1 MSIWFSIRKETK
13 LKISI
18 VGGGGRVGL
27 PLGIV
32 LSGAGHLVSII
43 DLDENRVSMINS
55 RKMPFHEAGAE
66 DLLKALNVNQLNASI
81 NNSRIE
87 DSDICI
93 LIVGTPVLEDGTP
106 SANSLVNLVSQLIPH
121 LDNVKMLMLRSTVY
135 PGITR
140 KLKNLLIESGIE
152 TKISFCPE
160 RIAEGNAIQELKSLP
175 QIVGAE
181 DDSAIELSNR
191 IFSSIGSKVI
201 LTSIEEAEL
210 IKLFANSYRYL
221 QFGIANEF
229 FEICKSNDINWVNVW
244 DALTTEYP
252 RAANLPK
259 PGFAAGPCLVKD
271 TKQLNYYYKNNFALG
286 KSALDVNENLP
297 DFLVRQLQ
305 KVYSLEELTIG
316 ILGMTFKGNVD
327 DFRDSLSFKLLEILR
342 KVAKNVICS
351 DALLQKEYFVP
362 EKQILEVSDVIIIA
376 TPHDQYRS
384 IITEKPIIDIW
395 RITRNKSL
403 F

>member
-1 MSIWFSIRKETK
+1 MKV
-13 LKISI
+13 SI

-32 LSGAGHLVSII
+32 LAGVGHQVSII
-43 DLDENRVSMINS
+43 DLDENRVRLINS
-55 RKMPFHEAGAE
+55 RKMPFNEIGAE
-66 DLLKALNVNQLNASI
+66 NLLSNLNLNQLSASN
-81 NNSRIE
+81 NNSKVE
-87 DSDICI
+87 GSDICI

-106 SANSLVNLVSQLIPH
+106 SANTLIHLVTQLIPH
-121 LDNVKMLMLRSTVY
+121 LRNVKMLMLRSTVY

-140 KLKNLLIESGIE
+140 KLKNLLFESGID

-160 RIAEGNAIQELKSLP
+160 RIAEGNAIQELKVLP

-181 DDSAIELSNR
+181 DDLAIELSKSL
-191 IFSSIGSKVI
+191 FSSICSNVI

-221 QFGIANEF
+221 QFAIANEF

-244 DALTTEYP
+244 DALTRDYP

-271 TKQLNYYYKNNFALG
+271 TQQLNYYYNNNFELG
-286 KSALDVNENLP
+286 KSALAINENLP
-297 DFLVRQLQ
+297 DYLVSQLR
-305 KVYSLEELTIG
+305 KDYDLKNLTIG

-342 KVAKNVICS
+342 KLSKNVICS
-351 DALLQKEYFVP
+351 DALLQKDFFVS
-362 EKQILEVSDVIIIA
+362 EKQILESSDIIIIA
-376 TPHDQYRS
+376 TPHNEYRK

-395 RITRNKSL
+395 RVTQNKSL

>member
-1 MSIWFSIRKETK
+1 M
-13 LKISI
+13 KISI

-32 LSGAGHLVSII
+32 LAGAGHSVSII
-43 DLDENRVSMINS
+43 DLDENRVNSINS
-55 RKMPFHEAGAE
+55 RIMPFFEAGAAE
-66 DLLKALNVNQLNASI
+66 LLNKLTIDELDASI
-81 NNSRIE
+81 ENSKIE
-87 DSDICI
+87 NTDVCI

-106 SANSLVNLVSQLIPH
+106 SANSLIQLVKDLAPYFI
-121 LDNVKMLMLRSTVY
+121 NVKMLMLRSTVY
-135 PGITR
+135 PGITHQLK
-140 KLKNLLIESGIE
+140 KLLNDTGLDIAV
-152 TKISFCPE
+152 SFCPE
-160 RIAEGNAIQELKSLP
+160 RIAEGNAIKELKMLP

-181 DDSAIELSNR
+181 DKMSIELSSK
-191 IFSSIGSKVI
+191 IFSTIGSKVI
-201 LTSIEEAEL
+201 VTSIEEAEL

-229 FEICKSNDINWVNVW
+229 FEICKSNGINWENVW
-244 DALTTEYP
+244 NGLTSDYP

-271 TKQLNYYYKNNFALG
+271 THQLNYYYKNNFELG
-286 KSALDVNENLP
+286 KSALQVNENLP
-297 DFLVRQLQ
+297 DFLVSQLEADFDL
-305 KVYSLEELTIG
+305 KNLTIG

-327 DFRDSLSFKLLEILR
+327 DFRDSLSFNLLEILR

-351 DALLQKEYFVP
+351 DALLQKEYFVS
-362 EKQILEVSDVIIIA
+362 ENQLLEDSDVIIIA
-376 TPHDQYRS
+376 TPHDQYRA

-395 RITRNKSL
+395 RITQNVSL

>member
-1 MSIWFSIRKETK
+1 M
-13 LKISI
+13 KISI

-32 LSGAGHLVSII
+32 LAGAGHSVSII
-43 DLDENRVSMINS
+43 DLDENRVNSINS
-55 RKMPFHEAGAE
+55 RIMPFFEAGAAE
-66 DLLKALNVNQLNASI
+66 LLSKLTIDELDASI
-81 NNSRIE
+81 ENSKIE
-87 DSDICI
+87 NTDVCI

-106 SANSLVNLVSQLIPH
+106 STNSLIQLVKDLAPH
-121 LDNVKMLMLRSTVY
+121 FINVKMLMLRSTVY
-135 PGITR
+135 PGITHQLK
-140 KLKNLLIESGIE
+140 KLLNDTGLDIAV
-152 TKISFCPE
+152 SFCPE
-160 RIAEGNAIQELKSLP
+160 RIAEGNAIKELKMLP

-181 DDSAIELSNR
+181 DKMSIELSSK
-191 IFSSIGSKVI
+191 IFSTIGSKVI
-201 LTSIEEAEL
+201 ITSIEEAEL

-229 FEICKSNDINWVNVW
+229 FEICKSNGINWENVW
-244 DALTTEYP
+244 NGLTSDYP

-271 TKQLNYYYKNNFALG
+271 THQLNYYYKNNFELG
-286 KSALDVNENLP
+286 KSALQVNENLP
-297 DFLVRQLQ
+297 DFLVSQLEADFDL
-305 KVYSLEELTIG
+305 KNLTIG

-327 DFRDSLSFKLLEILR
+327 DFRDSLSFNLLEILR

-351 DALLQKEYFVP
+351 DALLQKEYFVS
-362 EKQILEVSDVIIIA
+362 ENQLLEDSDVIIIA
-376 TPHDQYRS
+376 TPHDQYRA

-395 RITRNKSL
+395 RITQNLSL

>member
-1 MSIWFSIRKETK
+1 
-13 LKISI
+13 LKVSI

-43 DLDENRVSMINS
+43 DLDENRVRLINS

-66 DLLKALNVNQLNASI
+66 DLLSTLNTNQLNAS
-81 NNSRIE
+81 NDNSRIE
-87 DSDICI
+87 DSDICV

-106 SANSLVNLVSQLIPH
+106 SANSLINLVTQLIPH
-121 LDNVKMLMLRSTVY
+121 LGNVKMLMLRSTVY

-140 KLKNLLIESGIE
+140 KLKNLLFESGID

-181 DDSAIELSNR
+181 DDLAIELSNS

-244 DALTTEYP
+244 DALTREYP

-271 TKQLNYYYKNNFALG
+271 TQQLNYYYKNNFELG
-286 KSALDVNENLP
+286 KSALAVNENLP
-297 DFLVRQLQ
+297 DFLVSQLQ
-305 KVYSLEELTIG
+305 RDYDLKNLTIG

-327 DFRDSLSFKLLEILR
+327 DFRDSLSFKLSEILR

-351 DALLQKEYFVP
+351 DALVQKEYFVSQ
-362 EKQILEVSDVIIIA
+362 KQILEDSDVIILC

>member
-1 MSIWFSIRKETK
+1 LLNIRREVE
-13 LKISI
+13 LNISI

-32 LSGAGHLVSII
+32 LAGAGHSVSII
-43 DLDENRVSMINS
+43 DLDVNRVNSINS
-55 RKMPFHEAGAE
+55 RIMPFFEVGAAE
-66 DLLKALNVNQLNASI
+66 LLNKLTIDQLNASI
-81 NNSRIE
+81 ENSKIE
-87 DSDICI
+87 GTDICI

-106 SANSLVNLVSQLIPH
+106 SANSLIQLVTELVPYLS
-121 LDNVKMLMLRSTVY
+121 NVKLLMLRSTVY
-135 PGITR
+135 PGITHQ
-140 KLKNLLIESGIE
+140 LKKLLIDSGLNL
-152 TKISFCPE
+152 TVSFCPE
-160 RIAEGNAIQELKSLP
+160 RIAEGNAIKELKQLP

-181 DDSAIELSNR
+181 DEMSIELSSK
-191 IFSSIGSKVI
+191 IFSTISSKVI

-210 IKLFANSYRYL
+210 VKLFANSYRYL

-229 FEICKSNDINWVNVW
+229 FEICKSNNINWENVW
-244 DALTTEYP
+244 NALTNDYP

-271 TKQLNYYYKNNFALG
+271 THQLNYYYKNNFELG
-286 KSALDVNENLP
+286 KSALEVNENLP
-297 DFLVRQLQ
+297 DFLVSQL
-305 KVYSLEELTIG
+305 KIEYDLKNLTIG

-351 DALLQKEYFVP
+351 DALMQKEYFVS
-362 EKQILEVSDVIIIA
+362 ENEILEGSDVIIIA
-376 TPHDQYRS
+376 TPHDQYRK
-384 IITEKPIIDIW
+384 IITNKPIIDIW
-395 RITRNKSL
+395 RITQNTSL

>member
-1 MSIWFSIRKETK
+1 MKV
-13 LKISI
+13 SI

-32 LSGAGHLVSII
+32 LSEVGHLVSII
-43 DLDENRVSMINS
+43 DLDEKRVRMINS

-66 DLLKALNVNQLNASI
+66 DLLNTLNINQLNASSD
-81 NNSRIE
+81 NSKIE

-93 LIVGTPVLEDGTP
+93 LIVGTPLQEDGTP
-106 SANSLVNLVSQLIPH
+106 SANSLIHLVTQLIPH
-121 LDNVKMLMLRSTVY
+121 LGNVKMLMLRSTVY

-140 KLKNLLIESGIE
+140 KLKNLLIESGID

-160 RIAEGNAIQELKSLP
+160 RIAEGNAIQELKTLP
-175 QIVGAE
+175 QIIGAE
-181 DDSAIELSNR
+181 DDLAIELSNN

-201 LTSIEEAEL
+201 FTSIEEAEL
-210 IKLFANSYRYL
+210 VKLFSNSYRYL

-229 FEICKSNDINWVNVW
+229 FEICKSNDINWINVW
-244 DALTTEYP
+244 DALTREYP

-271 TKQLNYYYKNNFALG
+271 TQQLNYYYKNNFELG
-286 KSALDVNENLP
+286 KSALAVNENLP
-297 DFLVRQLQ
+297 DFFVSQLQ
-305 KVYSLEELTIG
+305 KDFDLKNLTIG

-327 DFRDSLSFKLLEILR
+327 DFRDSLSFKLLENLR

-351 DALLQKEYFVP
+351 DALVQKEYFVS
-362 EKQILEVSDVIIIA
+362 EKQILEDSDVIIIC
-376 TPHDQYRS
+376 TPHDQYRA

-395 RITRNKSL
+395 RITQNKSL

>member
-1 MSIWFSIRKETK
+1 VSIWFSIRKETK

>member
-1 MSIWFSIRKETK
+1 

-32 LSGAGHLVSII
+32 LAGAGHSVSII
-43 DLDENRVSMINS
+43 DLDKNRVNSINS
-55 RKMPFHEAGAE
+55 RIMPFFESGAAE
-66 DLLKALNVNQLNASI
+66 LLNKLALDQLSASI
-81 NNSRIE
+81 DNSKIE
-87 DSDICI
+87 GTDVCI

-106 SANSLVNLVSQLIPH
+106 SANSLIQLVSNLIPH
-121 LDNVKMLMLRSTVY
+121 LINVKMLMLRSTVY
-135 PGITR
+135 PGITHQLK
-140 KLKNLLIESGIE
+140 KLLKDSGLDI
-152 TKISFCPE
+152 TVSFCPE
-160 RIAEGNAIQELKSLP
+160 RIAEGNAIKELKILP

-181 DDSAIELSNR
+181 DKMSIELSSK
-191 IFSSIGSKVI
+191 IFSTIGSRVI
-201 LTSIEEAEL
+201 ITSIKEAEL

-229 FEICKSNDINWVNVW
+229 FEICKSNGINWENVW
-244 DALTTEYP
+244 NGLTSDYP

-271 TKQLNYYYKNNFALG
+271 THQLNYYYNNNFELG
-286 KSALDVNENLP
+286 KSALQVNENLP
-297 DFLVRQLQ
+297 DFMVSQLE
-305 KVYSLEELTIG
+305 KNFDLKNLTIG

-327 DFRDSLSFKLLEILR
+327 DFRDSLSFKLLEILQ
-342 KVAKNVICS
+342 KVVKEVICS
-351 DALLQKEYFVP
+351 DALLQKEYFVS
-362 EKQILEVSDVIIIA
+362 ENQILEDSDVIIIA
-376 TPHDQYRS
+376 TPHDQYRA

-395 RITRNKSL
+395 RITQNVSL

>member
-1 MSIWFSIRKETK
+1 MLNIRREVE
-13 LKISI
+13 LNISI

-32 LSGAGHLVSII
+32 LAGAGHSVSII
-43 DLDENRVSMINS
+43 DLDVNRVNSINS
-55 RKMPFHEAGAE
+55 RIMPVFEVGAAE
-66 DLLKALNVNQLNASI
+66 LLNKLTIDQLNASI
-81 NNSRIE
+81 ENSKIE
-87 DSDICI
+87 GTDICI

-106 SANSLVNLVSQLIPH
+106 SANSLIQLVTELVPYLS
-121 LDNVKMLMLRSTVY
+121 NVKLLMLRSTVY
-135 PGITR
+135 PGITHQ
-140 KLKNLLIESGIE
+140 LKKLLIDSGLNL
-152 TKISFCPE
+152 TVSFCPE
-160 RIAEGNAIQELKSLP
+160 RIAEGNAIKELKQLP

-181 DDSAIELSNR
+181 DEMSIELSSK
-191 IFSSIGSKVI
+191 IFSTISSKVI

-210 IKLFANSYRYL
+210 VKLFANSYRYL

-229 FEICKSNDINWVNVW
+229 FEICKSNNINWENVW
-244 DALTTEYP
+244 NALTNDYP

-271 TKQLNYYYKNNFALG
+271 THQLNYYYKNNFELG
-286 KSALDVNENLP
+286 KSALEVNENLP
-297 DFLVRQLQ
+297 DFLVSQL
-305 KVYSLEELTIG
+305 KIEYDLKNLTIG

-351 DALLQKEYFVP
+351 DALMQKEYFVS
-362 EKQILEVSDVIIIA
+362 ENEILEGSDVIIIA
-376 TPHDQYRS
+376 TPHDQYRK
-384 IITEKPIIDIW
+384 IITNKPIIDIW
-395 RITRNKSL
+395 RITQNTSL

>member
-1 MSIWFSIRKETK
+1 
-13 LKISI
+13 LKVSI

-43 DLDENRVSMINS
+43 DLDENRVKLINS

-66 DLLKALNVNQLNASI
+66 DLLSTLNTNQLNAS
-81 NNSRIE
+81 NDNSRIE
-87 DSDICI
+87 DSDICV

-106 SANSLVNLVSQLIPH
+106 SANSLINLVTQLIPH
-121 LDNVKMLMLRSTVY
+121 LGNVKMLMLRSTVY

-140 KLKNLLIESGIE
+140 KLKNLLFESGID

-181 DDSAIELSNR
+181 DDLAIELSNS

-244 DALTTEYP
+244 DALTREYP

-271 TKQLNYYYKNNFALG
+271 TQQLNYYYKNNFELG
-286 KSALDVNENLP
+286 KSALAVNENLP
-297 DFLVRQLQ
+297 DFLVSQLQ
-305 KVYSLEELTIG
+305 RDYDLKNLTIG

-327 DFRDSLSFKLLEILR
+327 DFRDSLSFKLSEILR

-351 DALLQKEYFVP
+351 DALVQKEYFVSQ
-362 EKQILEVSDVIIIA
+362 KQILEDSYVIILC

>member
-1 MSIWFSIRKETK
+1 MRSARREVE

-32 LSGAGHLVSII
+32 LAGAGHSVSIV
-43 DLDENRVSMINS
+43 DLDKNRVNSINS
-55 RKMPFHEAGAE
+55 RIMPFFESGAA
-66 DLLKALNVNQLNASI
+66 DLLNKLTIDQLNASI
-81 NNSRIE
+81 ENSKIE
-87 DSDICI
+87 GTDVCI

-106 SANSLVNLVSQLIPH
+106 SANSLIQLVRDLVPH
-121 LDNVKMLMLRSTVY
+121 LINVKMLMLRSTVY
-135 PGITR
+135 PGITHQLK
-140 KLKNLLIESGIE
+140 KLLKDTGLDIAV
-152 TKISFCPE
+152 SFCPE
-160 RIAEGNAIQELKSLP
+160 RIAEGNAIKELKMLP

-181 DDSAIELSNR
+181 DKMSIELSSK
-191 IFSSIGSKVI
+191 IFSTIGSKVI
-201 LTSIEEAEL
+201 ITSIEEAEL

-229 FEICKSNDINWVNVW
+229 FEICKSNGINWENVW
-244 DALTTEYP
+244 NGLTSDYP

-271 TKQLNYYYKNNFALG
+271 THQLNYYYNNNFELG
-286 KSALDVNENLP
+286 KSALQVNENLP
-297 DFLVRQLQ
+297 DFLVSQLEADFDL
-305 KVYSLEELTIG
+305 KNLTIG

-342 KVAKNVICS
+342 KVAKDVICS
-351 DALLQKEYFVP
+351 DALLQKEYFVS
-362 EKQILEVSDVIIIA
+362 ENQILEDSDVRIIA
-376 TPHDQYRS
+376 TPHDQYRT
-384 IITEKPIIDIW
+384 IITAKPIIDIW
-395 RITRNKSL
+395 RITQNVSL

>member
-1 MSIWFSIRKETK
+1 MKV
-13 LKISI
+13 SI

-43 DLDENRVSMINS
+43 DLDENRVKLINS

-66 DLLKALNVNQLNASI
+66 DLLSTLNTNQLNAS
-81 NNSRIE
+81 NDNSRIE
-87 DSDICI
+87 DSDICV

-106 SANSLVNLVSQLIPH
+106 SANSLINLVTQLIPH
-121 LDNVKMLMLRSTVY
+121 LGNVKMLMLRSTVY

-140 KLKNLLIESGIE
+140 KLKNLLFESGID

-181 DDSAIELSNR
+181 DDLAIELSNS

-244 DALTTEYP
+244 DALTREYP

-271 TKQLNYYYKNNFALG
+271 TQQLNYYYKNNFELG
-286 KSALDVNENLP
+286 KSALAVNENLP
-297 DFLVRQLQ
+297 DFLVSQLQ
-305 KVYSLEELTIG
+305 RDYDLKNLTIG

-327 DFRDSLSFKLLEILR
+327 DFRDSLSFKLSEILR

-351 DALLQKEYFVP
+351 DALVQKEYFVSQ
-362 EKQILEVSDVIIIA
+362 KQILEDSDVIILC

>member
-1 MSIWFSIRKETK
+1 MKV
-13 LKISI
+13 SI

-43 DLDENRVSMINS
+43 DLDENRVRLINS
-55 RKMPFHEAGAE
+55 RKMPFHEVGAE
-66 DLLKALNVNQLNASI
+66 DLLSTLNTNQLNAS
-81 NNSRIE
+81 NDNSRIE
-87 DSDICI
+87 DSDICV

-106 SANSLVNLVSQLIPH
+106 SANSLINLVTQLIPH
-121 LDNVKMLMLRSTVY
+121 LGNVKMLMLRSTVY

-140 KLKNLLIESGIE
+140 KLKNLLFESGID

-181 DDSAIELSNR
+181 DDLAIELSNS

-244 DALTTEYP
+244 DALTREYP

-271 TKQLNYYYKNNFALG
+271 TQQLNYYYKNNFELG
-286 KSALDVNENLP
+286 KSALAVNGNLP
-297 DFLVRQLQ
+297 DFLVSQLQ
-305 KVYSLEELTIG
+305 RDYDLKNLTIG

-327 DFRDSLSFKLLEILR
+327 DFRDSLSFKLTEILR

-351 DALLQKEYFVP
+351 DALLQKEYFVSQ
-362 EKQILEVSDVIIIA
+362 KQILEDSDVIILC
-376 TPHDQYRS
+376 TPHDEYRA

>member
-1 MSIWFSIRKETK
+1 M
-13 LKISI
+13 KISI

-32 LSGAGHLVSII
+32 LAGAGHSVSII
-43 DLDENRVSMINS
+43 DLDENRVNSINS
-55 RKMPFHEAGAE
+55 RIMPFFEAGAAE
-66 DLLKALNVNQLNASI
+66 LLSKLTIDELDASI
-81 NNSRIE
+81 ENSKIE
-87 DSDICI
+87 NTDVCI

-106 SANSLVNLVSQLIPH
+106 SANSLIQLVKDLAPH
-121 LDNVKMLMLRSTVY
+121 FINVKMLMLRSTVY
-135 PGITR
+135 PGITHQLK
-140 KLKNLLIESGIE
+140 KLLNDTGLDIAV
-152 TKISFCPE
+152 SFCPE
-160 RIAEGNAIQELKSLP
+160 RIAEGNAIKELKMLP

-181 DDSAIELSNR
+181 DKMSIELSSK
-191 IFSSIGSKVI
+191 IFSTIGSKVI
-201 LTSIEEAEL
+201 ITSIEEAEL

-229 FEICKSNDINWVNVW
+229 FEICKSNGINWENVW
-244 DALTTEYP
+244 NGLTSDYP

-271 TKQLNYYYKNNFALG
+271 THQLNYYYKNNFELG
-286 KSALDVNENLP
+286 KSALQVNENLP
-297 DFLVRQLQ
+297 DFLVSQLAADFDL
-305 KVYSLEELTIG
+305 KNLTIG

-327 DFRDSLSFKLLEILR
+327 DFRDSLSFNLLEILR

-351 DALLQKEYFVP
+351 DALLQKEYFVS
-362 EKQILEVSDVIIIA
+362 ENQLLEDSDVIIIA
-376 TPHDQYRS
+376 TPHDQYRA

-395 RITRNKSL
+395 RITQNVSL

>member
-1 MSIWFSIRKETK
+1 MKV
-13 LKISI
+13 SI

-43 DLDENRVSMINS
+43 DLDENRVRLINS

-66 DLLKALNVNQLNASI
+66 DLLSTLNTNQLNAS
-81 NNSRIE
+81 NDNSRIE
-87 DSDICI
+87 DSDICV

-106 SANSLVNLVSQLIPH
+106 SANSLINLVTQLIPH
-121 LDNVKMLMLRSTVY
+121 LGNVKMLMLRSTVY

-140 KLKNLLIESGIE
+140 KLKNLLFESGID

-181 DDSAIELSNR
+181 DDLAIELSNS

-244 DALTTEYP
+244 DALTREYP

-271 TKQLNYYYKNNFALG
+271 TQQLNYYYKNNFELG
-286 KSALDVNENLP
+286 KSALAVNENLP
-297 DFLVRQLQ
+297 DFLVSQLQ
-305 KVYSLEELTIG
+305 RDYDLKNLTIG

-327 DFRDSLSFKLLEILR
+327 DFRDSLSFKLSEILR

-351 DALLQKEYFVP
+351 DALVQKEYFVSQ
-362 EKQILEVSDVIIIA
+362 KQILEDSDVIILC

>member
-1 MSIWFSIRKETK
+1 
-13 LKISI
+13 LKVSI

-32 LSGAGHLVSII
+32 LAGVGHQVSII
-43 DLDENRVSMINS
+43 DLDENRVRLINS
-55 RKMPFHEAGAE
+55 RKMPFNEIGAE
-66 DLLKALNVNQLNASI
+66 NLLSNLNLNQLSASN
-81 NNSRIE
+81 NNSKVE
-87 DSDICI
+87 GSDICI

-106 SANSLVNLVSQLIPH
+106 SANTLIHLVTQLIPH
-121 LDNVKMLMLRSTVY
+121 LRNVKMLMLRSTVY

-140 KLKNLLIESGIE
+140 KLKNLLFESGID

-160 RIAEGNAIQELKSLP
+160 RIAEGNAIQELKVLP

-181 DDSAIELSNR
+181 DDLAIELSKSL
-191 IFSSIGSKVI
+191 FSSICSNVI

-221 QFGIANEF
+221 QFAIANEF

-244 DALTTEYP
+244 DALTRDYP

-271 TKQLNYYYKNNFALG
+271 TQQLNYYYNNNFELG
-286 KSALDVNENLP
+286 KSALAINENLP
-297 DFLVRQLQ
+297 DYLVSQLR
-305 KVYSLEELTIG
+305 KDYDLKNLTIG

-342 KVAKNVICS
+342 KLSKNVICS
-351 DALLQKEYFVP
+351 DALLQKDFFVS
-362 EKQILEVSDVIIIA
+362 EKQILESSDIIIIA
-376 TPHDQYRS
+376 TPHNEYRK

-395 RITRNKSL
+395 RVTQNKSL

>member
-1 MSIWFSIRKETK
+1 M
-13 LKISI
+13 KISI

-32 LSGAGHLVSII
+32 LSKAGHFVSII
-43 DLDENRVSMINS
+43 DTDQKRVKYINQ
-55 RKMPFHEAGAE
+55 RMMPFNELGAE
-66 DLLKALNVNQLNASI
+66 DLLSTLTLSELSAS
-81 NNSRIE
+81 NDNSKIQE
-87 DSDICI
+87 SNICI

-106 SANSLVNLVSQLIPH
+106 SANSLIHLVTELIPH
-121 LDNVKMLMLRSTVY
+121 LRNVKMLMLRSTVY

-140 KLKNLLIESGIE
+140 KLKNLLLESGIN

-160 RIAEGNAIQELKSLP
+160 RIAEGNAIQELKELP

-181 DDSAIELSNR
+181 DDLAIELSNI

-221 QFGIANEF
+221 QFAIANEF
-229 FEICKSNDINWVNVW
+229 FEICKSNNINWVNVW
-244 DALTTEYP
+244 NALTKEYP

-271 TKQLNYYYKNNFALG
+271 TQQLNFYYKNNFELG
-286 KSALDVNENLP
+286 KSALIINENLP
-297 DFLVRQLQ
+297 KFLVTELQ
-305 KVYSLEELTIG
+305 KDFDLKYLTIG

-327 DFRDSLSFKLLEILR
+327 DLRDSLSFKLFEILQQ
-342 KVAKNVICS
+342 VAKKVICS
-351 DALLQKEYFVP
+351 DVLVQKENFVS
-362 EKQILEVSDVIIIA
+362 ENQILAESDIIIIA
-376 TPHDQYRS
+376 APHKEYGT

-395 RITRNKSL
+395 RVTRNKSL
-403 F
+403 Y

>member
-1 MSIWFSIRKETK
+1 MLNIRREVE
-13 LKISI
+13 LNISI

-32 LSGAGHLVSII
+32 LAGAGHSVSII
-43 DLDENRVSMINS
+43 DLDVNRVNSINS
-55 RKMPFHEAGAE
+55 RIMPFFEVGAAE
-66 DLLKALNVNQLNASI
+66 LLNKLTIDQLNASI
-81 NNSRIE
+81 ENSKIE
-87 DSDICI
+87 GTDICI

-106 SANSLVNLVSQLIPH
+106 SANSLIQLVTELVPYLS
-121 LDNVKMLMLRSTVY
+121 NVKLLMLRSTVY
-135 PGITR
+135 PGITHQ
-140 KLKNLLIESGIE
+140 LKKLLIDSGLNL
-152 TKISFCPE
+152 TVSFCPE
-160 RIAEGNAIQELKSLP
+160 RIAEGNAIKELKQLP

-181 DDSAIELSNR
+181 DEMSIELSSK
-191 IFSSIGSKVI
+191 IFSTISSKVI

-210 IKLFANSYRYL
+210 VKLFANSYRYL

-229 FEICKSNDINWVNVW
+229 FEICKSNNINWENVW
-244 DALTTEYP
+244 NALTNDYP

-271 TKQLNYYYKNNFALG
+271 THQLNYYYKNNFELG
-286 KSALDVNENLP
+286 KSALEVNENLP
-297 DFLVRQLQ
+297 DFLVSQL
-305 KVYSLEELTIG
+305 KIEYDLKNLTIG

-351 DALLQKEYFVP
+351 DALMQKEYFVS
-362 EKQILEVSDVIIIA
+362 ENEILEGSDVIIIA
-376 TPHDQYRS
+376 TPHDQYRK
-384 IITEKPIIDIW
+384 IITNKPIIDIW
-395 RITRNKSL
+395 RITQNTSL

>member
-1 MSIWFSIRKETK
+1 
-13 LKISI
+13 LKVSI

-43 DLDENRVSMINS
+43 DLDENRVKLINS

-66 DLLKALNVNQLNASI
+66 DLLSTLNTNQLNAS
-81 NNSRIE
+81 NDNSRIE
-87 DSDICI
+87 DSDICV

-106 SANSLVNLVSQLIPH
+106 SANSLINLVTQLIPH
-121 LDNVKMLMLRSTVY
+121 LGNVKMLMLRSTVY

-140 KLKNLLIESGIE
+140 KLKNLLFESGID

-181 DDSAIELSNR
+181 DDLAIELSNS

-244 DALTTEYP
+244 DALTREYP

-271 TKQLNYYYKNNFALG
+271 TQQLNYYYKNNFELG
-286 KSALDVNENLP
+286 KSALAVNENLP
-297 DFLVRQLQ
+297 DFLVSQLQ
-305 KVYSLEELTIG
+305 RDYDLKNLTIG

-327 DFRDSLSFKLLEILR
+327 DFRDSLSFKLSEILR

-351 DALLQKEYFVP
+351 DALVQKEYFVSQ
-362 EKQILEVSDVIIIA
+362 KQILEDSDVIILC

>member
-1 MSIWFSIRKETK
+1 

-32 LSGAGHLVSII
+32 LAGAGHSVSII
-43 DLDENRVSMINS
+43 DLDKNRVNSINS
-55 RKMPFHEAGAE
+55 RIMPFFESGAAE
-66 DLLKALNVNQLNASI
+66 LLNKLALDQLSASI
-81 NNSRIE
+81 DNSKIE
-87 DSDICI
+87 GTDVCI

-106 SANSLVNLVSQLIPH
+106 SANSLIQLVSNLIPH
-121 LDNVKMLMLRSTVY
+121 LINVKMLMLRSTVY
-135 PGITR
+135 PGITHQLQ
-140 KLKNLLIESGIE
+140 KLLKDSGLDI
-152 TKISFCPE
+152 TVSFCPE
-160 RIAEGNAIQELKSLP
+160 RIAEGNAIKELKILP

-181 DDSAIELSNR
+181 DKMSIELSSK
-191 IFSSIGSKVI
+191 IFSTIGSRVI
-201 LTSIEEAEL
+201 ITSIKEAEL

-229 FEICKSNDINWVNVW
+229 FEICKSNGINWENVW
-244 DALTTEYP
+244 NGLTSDYP

-271 TKQLNYYYKNNFALG
+271 THQLNYYYNNNFELG
-286 KSALDVNENLP
+286 KSALQVNENLP
-297 DFLVRQLQ
+297 DFMVFQLE
-305 KVYSLEELTIG
+305 KNFDLKNLTIG

-327 DFRDSLSFKLLEILR
+327 DFRDSLSFKLLEILQ
-342 KVAKNVICS
+342 KVAKEVICS
-351 DALLQKEYFVP
+351 DALLQKEYFVS
-362 EKQILEVSDVIIIA
+362 ENQILEDSDVIIIA
-376 TPHDQYRS
+376 TPHDQYRA

-395 RITRNKSL
+395 RITQNVSL

>member
-1 MSIWFSIRKETK
+1 M
-13 LKISI
+13 KISI

-32 LSGAGHLVSII
+32 LAGAGHSVSII
-43 DLDENRVSMINS
+43 DLDENRVNSINS
-55 RKMPFHEAGAE
+55 RIMPFFEAGAAA
-66 DLLKALNVNQLNASI
+66 LLSKLTIDELNASI
-81 NNSRIE
+81 ENSKIE
-87 DSDICI
+87 NTDVCI

-106 SANSLVNLVSQLIPH
+106 SANSLIQLVKDLAPH
-121 LDNVKMLMLRSTVY
+121 FINVKMLMLRSTVY
-135 PGITR
+135 PGITHQLK
-140 KLKNLLIESGIE
+140 KLLNDTGLDIAV
-152 TKISFCPE
+152 SFCPE
-160 RIAEGNAIQELKSLP
+160 RIAEGNAIKELKMLP

-181 DDSAIELSNR
+181 DKMSIELSSK
-191 IFSSIGSKVI
+191 IFSTIGSKVI
-201 LTSIEEAEL
+201 ITSIEEAEL

-229 FEICKSNDINWVNVW
+229 FEICKSNGINWENVW
-244 DALTTEYP
+244 NGLTSDYP

-271 TKQLNYYYKNNFALG
+271 THQLNYYYKNNFELG
-286 KSALDVNENLP
+286 KSALQVNENLP
-297 DFLVRQLQ
+297 DFLVSQLAADFDL
-305 KVYSLEELTIG
+305 KNLTIG

-327 DFRDSLSFKLLEILR
+327 DFRDSLSFNLLEILR

-351 DALLQKEYFVP
+351 DALLQKEYFVS
-362 EKQILEVSDVIIIA
+362 ENQLLEDSDVIIIA
-376 TPHDQYRS
+376 TPHDQYRA

-395 RITRNKSL
+395 RITQNVSL